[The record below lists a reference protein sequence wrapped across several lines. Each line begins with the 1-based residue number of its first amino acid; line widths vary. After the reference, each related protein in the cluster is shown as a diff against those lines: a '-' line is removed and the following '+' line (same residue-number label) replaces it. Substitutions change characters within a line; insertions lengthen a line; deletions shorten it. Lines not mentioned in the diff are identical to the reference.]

1 MCKIIPFQYVFL
13 LVGAVF
19 MHRESA
25 GIGMLYLFA
34 SSHMMCVYIIDAKY
48 RGQTG
53 LIWNFCKLSLRI
65 LRGLN

>member
-1 MCKIIPFQYVFL
+1 MIPFQYEFL

-25 GIGMLYLFA
+25 GFGMLYLFA
-34 SSHMMCVYIIDAKY
+34 SSYLMYIQIMDAKY

-53 LIWNFCKLSLRI
+53 LIWIFSKLSARTLRE
-65 LRGLN
+65 LN